1 MVIGYL
7 VIWLFAWA
15 TRLTTCFFVD
25 SRDLLLLLT
34 TALADVD
41 DPDQMDPT
49 TGLSPHM
56 GEDDASLV
64 STLDGVA
71 EALLAVVKARR
82 EELPDGT
89 FILVIVRAIGLTE
102 CFVCYRRRRG

>member
-1 MVIGYL
+1 MD
-7 VIWLFAWA
+7 
-15 TRLTTCFFVD
+15 D
-25 SRDLLLLLT
+25 S
-34 TALADVD
+34 
-41 DPDQMDPT
+41 DQMDPT